1 MQIHQFRPRGKCI
14 NCAQQQGLT
23 ANGRRCAAPS
33 RQMISPP
40 RKRRLTRVPR
50 LSLRKVPETPLKT
63 GIRKSSLASNP
74 CLSGSAAIAVELRAL
89 EALRAIDESVRNM
102 VLRIAVLAMGD
113 AAAASAVD
121 SAKF

>member
-40 RKRRLTRVPR
+40 RKRRLTMVPR

-102 VLRIAVLAMGD
+102 VLRLALPAIAAPPPPSPPD
-113 AAAASAVD
+113 PAT
-121 SAKF
+121 